1 MEKATVNLVRR
12 DLAGLITGRMLEL
25 GDDGYANSLSIDNG
39 RVTRRPFLVVLPSN
53 TEDVAVTVKY
63 CHERGIRL
71 TTKAGGHSAAGYCL
85 NSEGVV
91 MDLADMNGIAF
102 APANKQQLNVGAG
115 TRWIQ
120 AYDYL
125 RDQQSPYTPIGG
137 GCSGVGVA
145 GFTLGGGYSFI
156 SRSYG
161 LGCDNVNGL
170 EFVSTV
176 GNVYE
181 LKNDI
186 FTADSNERDHD
197 KFELYRALRG
207 AGGGNF
213 GVVTRIDLQLQETNV
228 RRLTTGQVTFPF
240 YRVNEVLEFYN
251 GWVLKLP
258 DEMAVYGMMRNFP
271 SQRFGGKPT
280 LALRFTPVFNGRFA
294 DAIALL
300 EPLLDLDPDE
310 VEFYSLTLPEW
321 EDFAGAGTQVQ
332 GHSAYIRSLVLG
344 GGSLTDDV
352 ANICKFH
359 LGRAPSPD
367 SYIVWTHTGGA
378 IAKHGDEKSCFA
390 HRDGMFT
397 FELKT
402 EWDSSQPLQ
411 ARPNI
416 EWAVDFFDELDPYAQ
431 GAYLNYIDPLLLE
444 WQTKYY
450 RNEYSRLLK
459 VQQRWNQDG
468 WLSFQ
473 QCIGSNYETT
483 PPPKPTLPR
492 TKPLDLSPL
501 SRTTY
506 HVKKD

>member
-1 MEKATVNLVRR
+1 MEYATVNSVRR
-12 DLAGLITGRMLEL
+12 DLASLITGRVLEL
-25 GDDGYANSLSIDNG
+25 GDEGFANSLSIDNG

-53 TEDVAVTVKY
+53 TQDVAVTVKY

-91 MDLADMNGIAF
+91 LDLADMNGVAF
-102 APANKQQLNVGAG
+102 DPANKQQLSVGAG
-115 TRWIQ
+115 TRWIL
-120 AYDYL
+120 AYDFL
-125 RDQQSPYTPIGG
+125 RDQQSPYIPIGG

-181 LKNDI
+181 LNSNKI
-186 FTADSNERDHD
+186 FTANSNKRDHD
-197 KFELYRALRG
+197 KVELYRALRG

-213 GVVTRIDLQLQETNV
+213 GVVTRIDLQLQKTHV
-228 RRLTTGQVTFPF
+228 PRLTTGQVNFPF
-240 YRVNEVLEFYN
+240 YRVNEVLQFYN
-251 GWVLKLP
+251 KWVLKLP

-271 SQRFGGKPT
+271 NQRLGGKPT

-300 EPLLDLDPDE
+300 KPLLDLDPDD

-321 EDFAGAGTQVQ
+321 EDFAGASTQVR

-344 GGSLTDDV
+344 CESLTDKVADV
-352 ANICKFH
+352 CKFY

-367 SYIVWTHTGGA
+367 SYVVWTHAGGA
-378 IAKHGDEKSCFA
+378 IAKCGDEKSSFA
-390 HRDGMFT
+390 HRDGMFI
-397 FELKT
+397 FELKS

-416 EWAVDFFDELDPYAQ
+416 EWAVDFFDELEQYAQ

-444 WQTKYY
+444 WQRMYY
-450 RNEYSRLLK
+450 RNEYARLLQ
-459 VQQRWNQDG
+459 VQERWNRDG

-473 QCIGSNYETT
+473 QCIGSDYNIS
-483 PPPKPTLPR
+483 PPR
-492 TKPLDLSPL
+492 TKPVDLSPL
-501 SRTTY
+501 SRTIY
-506 HVKKD
+506 RVKKD

>member
-1 MEKATVNLVRR
+1 MEYATVSLVRR
-12 DLAGLITGRMLEL
+12 DLASLITGRVLEL
-25 GDDGYANSLSIDNG
+25 GDEGFANSLSIDNG

-53 TEDVAVTVKY
+53 THDVAVTVKY
-63 CHERGIRL
+63 CHERDIRL

-91 MDLADMNGIAF
+91 MDLADMNGVAF
-102 APANKQQLNVGAG
+102 DPVNKQQLSVGAG

-120 AYDYL
+120 AYDFL
-125 RDQQSPYTPIGG
+125 RDRQSPYTVIGG
-137 GCSGVGVA
+137 GCAGVGVA

-181 LKNDI
+181 LNNKV
-186 FTADSNERDHD
+186 FKEPDSD
-197 KFELYRALRG
+197 KVELYRALRG

-213 GVVTRIDLQLQETNV
+213 GVVTRIDLQLQKTNV
-228 RRLTTGQVTFPF
+228 PRLTVGQVTFPF
-240 YRVNEVLEFYN
+240 YRISEILSFYN
-251 GWVLKLP
+251 DWVLKLP

-271 SQRFGGKPT
+271 NQRFGGKPT

-294 DAIALL
+294 DAITLL
-300 EPLLDLDPDE
+300 EPLLDLDPDD
-310 VEFYSLTLPEW
+310 VEFYSMTLPEW
-321 EDFAGAGTQVQ
+321 EDFAGASTQVR

-352 ANICKFH
+352 AEICKFY

-378 IAKHGDEKSCFA
+378 IAKRGDEKSSFA

-397 FELKT
+397 FELKS

-416 EWAVDFFDELDPYAQ
+416 EWAVDFFDELGQYAQ

-444 WQTKYY
+444 WQKKYY
-450 RNEYSRLLK
+450 SNEYARLLR
-459 VQQRWNQDG
+459 VQERWNQDG
-468 WLSFQ
+468 WLAFQ
-473 QCIGSNYETT
+473 QCIGSDYNIT
-483 PPPKPTLPR
+483 PPR

-501 SRTTY
+501 SRTIY
-506 HVKKD
+506 KAQKD